1 MSVILDLKSLQ
12 IFQVEV
18 RSFTEAGLENSLI
31 PRHEMIISAVIVD
44 AEHRVPDIHVDKMVA
59 QPTPLVKLPNPMRPV
74 QLFKKLLVAFYPV
87 KKLFI

>member
-59 QPTPLVKLPNPMRPV
+59 QPTPLVNM
-74 QLFKKLLVAFYPV
+74 
-87 KKLFI
+87 